1 MLTQI
6 DATGLQQL
14 VVAHIS
20 ESNNRPE
27 LAQAALAEALST
39 TADWVHV
46 ANQREGLSWRS
57 LVNR

>member
-1 MLTQI
+1 LLTQI

-27 LAQAALAEALST
+27 LAQAALAKALST